1 MRRTGIILAILCI
14 FCVPLSLFAQE
25 QKEAPA
31 QVPEISK
38 IPEGMDGRIS
48 LDLRNIDIV
57 DSLKYFSLKTGL
69 NIVTNK
75 SVSGRVTLSVENAP
89 IKDVFDIMLR
99 SNNLAYDIKGGI
111 YNIMTETEY
120 KALYGKTFSD
130 VRLVKVLRLKYAIP
144 EQAFSFLDVL
154 KSDIGRVLVDPE
166 SGNILVMDSP
176 AKVET
181 MEKALQDFEEKNT
194 IRVFKLNYAK
204 AKDVEEALKNQL
216 DLKKVG
222 MIKADEKG
230 NQVIVQTF
238 PDRMNQIAKLISQL
252 DQKTKEVLIEA
263 RIVQIKFS
271 NDVSSSTEW
280 EGLFNVAKNSGLTY
294 LGSTPFAWTGAQSTD
309 VWRSRDQVYN
319 DVGYVGSYP
328 FSGTTT
334 STNSATQSIA
344 TENMHIGMVGKH
356 DFDVIMKL
364 LQTLGDTR
372 ILSNPKLAVTNNQE
386 AKIHVGQKQ
395 AYVTTTTT
403 TGTSGSGNTIS
414 ENVNFVDVGVM
425 LSVTPNIN
433 DEGYVTMKVHAE
445 VNSVLE
451 TLITPTKNQIPI
463 IDTSL
468 AETSV
473 MIKEGST
480 IIIGGLR
487 KEQDVTSSKQTPLL
501 GSIPVLG
508 RLFSQKSKTK
518 TRTEL
523 LIILTPKIIS
533 GDVLVATTEGKGA
546 GADALKPIKEYS
558 DGKDKEDVNLL
569 PSEVYVPFDKKGFRV
584 KGTKAMPR

>member
-1 MRRTGIILAILCI
+1 MKQITGIILAVLFIS
-14 FCVPLSLFAQE
+14 CVPFYSLAQ
-25 QKEAPA
+25 QPA
-31 QVPEISK
+31 EEPVISK
-38 IPEGMDGRIS
+38 IPEGMEGRIS

-99 SNNLAYDIKGGI
+99 SNSLAYDIKGGI
-111 YNIMTETEY
+111 YNIMTEAEY

-130 VRLVKVLRLKYAIP
+130 VRSVKVLRLKYAIP

-176 AKVET
+176 AKVEI
-181 MEKALQDFEEKNT
+181 MEKALQDFEERNSV
-194 IRVFKLNYAK
+194 RVFKLNYAR

-216 DLKKVG
+216 DSKKAG
-222 MIKADEKG
+222 MIKSDEKG

-238 PDRMNQIAKLISQL
+238 PDRMNQIEKLISQL

-263 RIVQIKFS
+263 RIVQVKFS
-271 NDVSSSTEW
+271 NEVSSNTEW
-280 EGLFNVAKNSGLTY
+280 EGLFNLAKNSGLTY
-294 LGSTPFAWTGAQSTD
+294 LGSYPFSWTGGASTD
-309 VWRSRDQVYN
+309 AWRSRGQVYN

-328 FSGTTT
+328 FSGTSSDVNAGTKSI
-334 STNSATQSIA
+334 ST
-344 TENMHIGMVGKH
+344 ELMHLGMVGKH
-356 DFDVIMKL
+356 DFDVVMKY
-364 LQTLGDTR
+364 LQTLGETR
-372 ILSNPKLAVTNNQE
+372 ILSNPKLAVINNQE

-395 AYVTTTTT
+395 VYVTTTTT
-403 TGTSGSGNTIS
+403 TGTGGSGNTIS
-414 ENVNFVDVGVM
+414 EDVKFVDVGVM
-425 LSVTPNIN
+425 LFVVPNIN
-433 DEGYVTMKVHAE
+433 NEGYVTLKVKAE

-451 TLITPTKNQIPI
+451 TLITPSKNQIPI

-487 KEQDVTSSKQTPLL
+487 KEQDVVSSKQTPFL

-518 TRTEL
+518 SRTEL

-533 GDVLVATTEGKGA
+533 GDFLVATTEGKGA
-546 GADALKPIKEYS
+546 GSDALKPIKEYS
-558 DGKDKEDVNLL
+558 DTKDKDNINLL
-569 PSEVYVPFDKKGFRV
+569 PSEIYVPFDKKGFRV
-584 KGTKAMPR
+584 KGAKAMPR

>member
-1 MRRTGIILAILCI
+1 
-14 FCVPLSLFAQE
+14 
-25 QKEAPA
+25 
-31 QVPEISK
+31 VPEISK

-99 SNNLAYDIKGGI
+99 SNSLAYDIKGGI
-111 YNIMTETEY
+111 YNIMTEAEY

-181 MEKALQDFEEKNT
+181 MEKALQDFEERNS

-263 RIVQIKFS
+263 RIVQVKFS
-271 NDVSSSTEW
+271 NDVSSNTEW
-280 EGLFNVAKNSGLTY
+280 EGLFNLAKNSGLTY
-294 LGSTPFAWTGAQSTD
+294 LGSYPFSWTGAQSTD
-309 VWRSRDQVYN
+309 VWRSRGQVYN

-334 STNSATQSIA
+334 SSNAGTQSIS
-344 TENMHIGMVGKH
+344 TELMHIGMVGKH
-356 DFDVIMKL
+356 DFDVVMKY
-364 LQTLGDTR
+364 LQTLGETR

-425 LSVTPNIN
+425 LTVVPNIN

-487 KEQDVTSSKQTPLL
+487 KEQDVASSKQTPFL